1 MTTEDE
7 TGLANIVIWQNV
19 TERYRRAVIG
29 SRLVVISGTT
39 QREGAVV
46 HLVAQH
52 VDGCWVNLSLAPGIF
67 TETIYLH

>member
-7 TGLANIVIWQNV
+7 TGLANIIIWQNV
-19 TERYRRAVIG
+19 TERFRRAVIG

-39 QREGAVV
+39 QREGTVV

-52 VDGCWVNLSLAPGIF
+52 VEDKSWMLGDLVTRSRDF
-67 TETIYLH
+67 H